1 MQVVEVCFEKRQ
13 LSLFTPLIKINKW
26 QSRKCGFN
34 SSCFKIT
41 TLSETPA
48 QEQRK
53 LCAIYKPSMVS
64 TIAGKLQPPSRL
76 YGLSLRE
83 KQPLWGGDICLHI
96 SLCVCMYESVCVC
109 VCMRVCVCV
118 FM

>member
-1 MQVVEVCFEKRQ
+1 MQIVEVFCEKRQ

-76 YGLSLRE
+76 YGLSLIE
-83 KQPLWGGDICLHI
+83 QQPLWEGGRGLLFM
-96 SLCVCMYESVCVC
+96 LCVRVCVC
-109 VCMRVCVCV
+109 VCWCVRVCAE
-118 FM
+118 